1 MTNKSTRILS
11 EISPGELLDKISILD
26 IKLNK
31 IKEKDSLDYIKKEHQ
46 ILTKEREKNI
56 DPNIDINPLYLK
68 LKSINEKLW
77 VIEDEKRLCEKN
89 TDFKEK
95 FIKLSRDVHFLNDK
109 RSEVKLEINKI
120 LSSNFREVK
129 QYTKY

>member
-1 MTNKSTRILS
+1 MKKILI
-11 EISPGELLDKISILD
+11 EISAGELLDKISILD

-89 TDFKEK
+89 SDFKEK

>member
-1 MTNKSTRILS
+1 MKKILIEVS
-11 EISPGELLDKISILD
+11 AGELLDKISILD

-89 TDFKEK
+89 SNFKEK

>member
-1 MTNKSTRILS
+1 MKKILI
-11 EISPGELLDKISILD
+11 EISAGELLDKISILD

-46 ILTKEREKNI
+46 ILTKERQKNI

-77 VIEDEKRLCEKN
+77 IIEDEKRLCEKN
-89 TDFKEK
+89 SDFKEK
-95 FIKLSRDVHFLNDK
+95 FIKLSRDVHFLNDE
-109 RSEVKLEINKI
+109 RANIKLEINNHTGSKI
-120 LSSNFREVK
+120 KEVK
-129 QYTKY
+129 EYTNY

>member
-1 MTNKSTRILS
+1 MKKILIEVS
-11 EISPGELLDKISILD
+11 AGELLDKISILD

>member
-1 MTNKSTRILS
+1 MKKILI
-11 EISPGELLDKISILD
+11 EISAGELLDKISILD

>member
-1 MTNKSTRILS
+1 MKKILIEVS
-11 EISPGELLDKISILD
+11 AGELLDKISILD

-89 TDFKEK
+89 SDFKEK

>member
-1 MTNKSTRILS
+1 MKKILI
-11 EISPGELLDKISILD
+11 EISAGELLDKISILD

-31 IKEKDSLDYIKKEHQ
+31 IKEKNSLDYIKKEHQ

-89 TDFKEK
+89 SDFKEK

>member
-1 MTNKSTRILS
+1 MKKILI
-11 EISPGELLDKISILD
+11 EISAGELLDKISILD

-46 ILTKEREKNI
+46 ILTKERQRNI

-77 VIEDEKRLCEKN
+77 IIEDEKRLCEKN
-89 TDFKEK
+89 ADFKEK

-109 RSEVKLEINKI
+109 RAQVKLEINKI
-120 LSSNFREVK
+120 LESNIREIK
-129 QYTKY
+129 EYTEY

>member
-1 MTNKSTRILS
+1 MTNKSTRVLS

>member
-1 MTNKSTRILS
+1 ML
-11 EISPGELLDKISILD
+11 E
-26 IKLNK
+26 
-31 IKEKDSLDYIKKEHQ
+31 
-46 ILTKEREKNI
+46 
-56 DPNIDINPLYLK
+56 
-68 LKSINEKLW
+68 
-77 VIEDEKRLCEKN
+77 EKRLCEKN